1 MAVEHLAEVELGDHH
16 LGRIARPGERN
27 RQLPSV
33 AGVADDDLRLAG
45 QRPEERDPLGDSRG
59 RARVKQ
65 PRPRPGL
72 SRVAM
77 GADDR
82 EEPSATLRSR
92 WPSGLSQ
99 RRGER
104 RGRVHQRGLAPRAR
118 AAAVHDQFID
128 RDDVGPRL
136 GTEGIPQ
143 RLGVRLDPVEDE
155 VAVLAPRVLGGD
167 AGRLDPTES
176 IVLLADLL
184 SGAAVRRPGGDPPKR
199 GRDDR
204 RGEVVLARVRV
215 PLVWPEAVEALDAR

>member
-1 MAVEHLAEVELGDHH
+1 MLAEYTTTAL
-16 LGRIARPGERN
+16 
-27 RQLPSV
+27 
-33 AGVADDDLRLAG
+33 
-45 QRPEERDPLGDSRG
+45 ERDSGHRTLTRLSGCWR
-59 RARVKQ
+59 RWR
-65 PRPRPGL
+65 RP
-72 SRVAM
+72 
-77 GADDR
+77 D
-82 EEPSATLRSR
+82 PSM
-92 WPSGLSQ
+92 P
-99 RRGER
+99 
-104 RGRVHQRGLAPRAR
+104 
-118 AAAVHDQFID
+118 
-128 RDDVGPRL
+128 
-136 GTEGIPQ
+136 EGIPQ